1 MAGDKTKEKSDEE
14 REGSTY
20 KEMTSDEERHER
32 GKANGASAGMTKRRR
47 GRPRTFKSTNSASK
61 RDYGMK
67 NGALEKFVFSQ
78 MDIIKAK
85 AKKVENTD
93 NINEVGTDWCR
104 AGFQL
109 ARTPARNSRG
119 SLQVEKDSN
128 EEAKELDIIETIN
141 DRKDKQKD
149 EVGKKTREQATQT
162 GMSNWS
168 QKQEMKDSEKNS
180 EEKMWQLIAEIEDR
194 VKTKVEELIMKSM
207 EEIKACTRQETS
219 KIGAQIIRSKCKE
232 DQVEKERRHRQEI
245 ERLEKEIGKREQRI
259 KEKDRV
265 IKELSEKIKKEKEN
279 KTNIPNKTKATE
291 EKKRKATRQSES
303 RHKETRKE

>member
-1 MAGDKTKEKSDEE
+1 
-14 REGSTY
+14 
-20 KEMTSDEERHER
+20 MTSDEERHER

-47 GRPRTFKSTNSASK
+47 GRPRKFKSTNSASK
-61 RDYGMK
+61 RDY
-67 NGALEKFVFSQ
+67 
-78 MDIIKAK
+78 
-85 AKKVENTD
+85 
-93 NINEVGTDWCR
+93 GTDWCR

-245 ERLEKEIGKREQRI
+245 ERLEKEIGKREQSI

-265 IKELSEKIKKEKEN
+265 IKELSEKIKKEKES

-291 EKKRKATRQSES
+291 EKKKES
-303 RHKETRKE
+303 NTTVKVTTQRDKERVTVEEGRKEGDQE